1 LSDTAQRNRD
11 SGFKAPEP
19 QHDATARP
27 LRAWQRRALTKY
39 LTSNPQDFLAVA
51 TPGAGKTVFG
61 LRIAAELLSDRT
73 VERITIVTPTEHLK
87 HQWAI
92 AAAAAGI
99 AIDSNYRNGQ
109 GATSEDY
116 QGVALTYAQVAAHPT
131 LHRVR
136 TENFKTLV
144 ILDEIHHGGDAKSW
158 GDAVREAFTPAV
170 RRLSLTGTP
179 FRSDD
184 SPIPFITY
192 EPDGDGAMRSKPDHS
207 YGYADALA
215 DGVVRPVVFLA
226 YSGEASWRTSAGE
239 EFTARLGEP
248 LTAEQ
253 TARAWRTALD
263 PAGEWIPSVL
273 QAADTRLAQLRS
285 GGIPDAGGLV
295 IASDQESAR
304 AYAKILARI
313 TGENPVVVLSDDPK
327 ATKRIGEF
335 SDSNDRWLVAV
346 RMVSEGVDVP
356 RLAVGV
362 YATSASTPLF
372 FAQAIG
378 RFVRARRKGETASVF
393 LPSVPVLLELASELE
408 AQRDHVLG
416 KPHREKDGWDD
427 ELLAQANRTEDEP
440 GEEEKAFT
448 SLGASAEL
456 DQVIYDGNS
465 FGTAVFSGTAEE
477 QEYLGLPGLLE
488 PDQVRAL
495 LRKRQEEQLADEK
508 RRKPAKEE
516 APAAPPKPQSV
527 QERIAALRKELNAL
541 VGMYHH
547 RTNKPHGAI
556 HNELRRVCGGPP
568 TAMAT
573 VEQLEERIVT
583 LRSW

>member
-1 LSDTAQRNRD
+1 M
-11 SGFKAPEP
+11 
-19 QHDATARP
+19 
-27 LRAWQRRALTKY
+27 
-39 LTSNPQDFLAVA
+39 
-51 TPGAGKTVFG
+51 
-61 LRIAAELLSDRT
+61 
-73 VERITIVTPTEHLK
+73 
-87 HQWAI
+87 
-92 AAAAAGI
+92 AGI
-99 AIDSNYRNGQ
+99 QIDSNFRNTTGV
-109 GATSEDY
+109 TSSDY
-116 QGVALTYAQVAAHPT
+116 NGVALTYAQVAAHPT

-136 TENFKTLV
+136 TENRKTLV

-158 GDAVREAFTPAV
+158 GDAIREAFTPAV

-184 SPIPFITY
+184 SAIPFVTY
-192 EPDGDGAMRSKPDHS
+192 EPDSGGFQRSKADHS

-253 TARAWRTALD
+253 NARAWRTALD
-263 PAGEWIPSVL
+263 PAGEWIPAVL
-273 QAADTRLAQLRS
+273 HAADTRLSQVRQS
-285 GGIPDAGGLV
+285 VPDAGGLV
-295 IASDQESAR
+295 IATDQETAR
-304 AYAKILARI
+304 AYAKILERLS
-313 TGENPVVVLSDDPK
+313 GEAPTLVLSDDPK
-327 ATKRIGEF
+327 ASGRIKEF
-335 SDSNDRWLVAV
+335 SETNERWIVAV

-378 RFVRARRKGETASVF
+378 RYVRARKKGETASVF

-416 KPHREKDGWDD
+416 KPHREQEGWED

-465 FGTAVFSGTAEE
+465 FGTAVFSGSDEE

-495 LRKRQEEQLADEK
+495 LRKRQEEQIADEK

-516 APAAPPKPQSV
+516 APPPAARPASV
-527 QERIAALRKELNAL
+527 SERLGALRKELNAL

-547 RTNKPHGAI
+547 RTKKAHGAI

>member
-1 LSDTAQRNRD
+1 
-11 SGFKAPEP
+11 
-19 QHDATARP
+19 
-27 LRAWQRRALTKY
+27 
-39 LTSNPQDFLAVA
+39 
-51 TPGAGKTVFG
+51 
-61 LRIAAELLSDRT
+61 
-73 VERITIVTPTEHLK
+73 
-87 HQWAI
+87 
-92 AAAAAGI
+92 
-99 AIDSNYRNGQ
+99 
-109 GATSEDY
+109 
-116 QGVALTYAQVAAHPT
+116 
-131 LHRVR
+131 
-136 TENFKTLV
+136 
-144 ILDEIHHGGDAKSW
+144 
-158 GDAVREAFTPAV
+158 
-170 RRLSLTGTP
+170 
-179 FRSDD
+179 
-184 SPIPFITY
+184 
-192 EPDGDGAMRSKPDHS
+192 
-207 YGYADALA
+207 
-215 DGVVRPVVFLA
+215 VVFLA
-226 YSGEASWRTSAGE
+226 YSGEASWRTNAGE

-263 PAGEWIPSVL
+263 PGGEWIPAVL
-273 QAADTRLAQLRS
+273 HAANTRLEQLRS
-285 GGIPDAGGLV
+285 AGISDAGGLV
-295 IASDQESAR
+295 IATDQESAR
-304 AYAKILARI
+304 AYAKILQRL
-313 TGENPVVVLSDDPK
+313 TGAMPVVVLSDDPN

-335 SDSNDRWLVAV
+335 SESDDRWLVAV

-408 AQRDHVLG
+408 AERDHVLG

-427 ELLAQANRTEDEP
+427 ELLAAANRTEDEP

-465 FGTAVFSGTAEE
+465 FGTAVFSGSEEE

-495 LRKRQEEQLADEK
+495 LRKRQEEQLADAK
-508 RRKPAKEE
+508 RRKPEQEQA
-516 APAAPPKPQSV
+516 AQPAAKPQSV
-527 QERIAALRKELNAL
+527 SQRIATLRKELNAL

>member
-1 LSDTAQRNRD
+1 LSETAQHQVLGAPPAEKD
-11 SGFKAPEP
+11 S
-19 QHDATARP
+19 TARP
-27 LRAWQRRALTKY
+27 LRAWQRRALTRY
-39 LTSNPQDFLAVA
+39 LTQKPKDFLAVA

-73 VERITIVTPTEHLK
+73 IESITIVTPTEHLK
-87 HQWAI
+87 HQWAE
-92 AAAAAGI
+92 AAAFAGI
-99 AIDSNYRNGQ
+99 AIDPNFRNGT
-109 GATSEDY
+109 GATSSDF
-116 QGVALTYAQVAAHPT
+116 QGVAVTYAQVAAHPT

-136 TENFKTLV
+136 TENRKTLV

-158 GDAVREAFTPAV
+158 GDAVREAFHPAV
-170 RRLSLTGTP
+170 RRLALTGTP

-184 SPIPFITY
+184 SQIPFITY
-192 EPDGDGAMRSKPDHS
+192 EPDAEGLLRSKADHS

-253 TARAWRTALD
+253 NARAWRTALD
-263 PAGEWIPSVL
+263 PSGEWIPAVL
-273 QAADTRLAQLRS
+273 QAADTRLNQMRA

-304 AYAKILARI
+304 AYAKILHRLSW
-313 TGENPVVVLSDDPK
+313 TDEEPTVVLSDDPG
-327 ATKRIGEF
+327 ASGRIAEF
-335 SDSNDRWLVAV
+335 AASTDRWMVAV

-378 RFVRARRKGETASVF
+378 RFVRSRKKGETASVF
-393 LPSVPVLLELASELE
+393 VPSVPVLLELASELE
-408 AQRDHVLG
+408 QQRDHVLG

-427 ELLAQANRTEDEP
+427 ELLAAANRTEDEP

-465 FGTAVFSGTAEE
+465 FGTAVFSGSDEE

-488 PDQVRAL
+488 PEQVRAL
-495 LRKRQEEQLADEK
+495 LRKRQKEQLSDAD
-508 RRKPAKEE
+508 RRKPKAEQV
-516 APAAPPKPQSV
+516 APVAKPQTVS
-527 QERIAALRKELNAL
+527 QRLGALRKELNAL

-547 RTNKPHGAI
+547 RTKKPHGAI
-556 HNELRRVCGGPP
+556 HNDLRKQCGGPP

>member
-1 LSDTAQRNRD
+1 MSETTQRVLGAPPAEAD
-11 SGFKAPEP
+11 S
-19 QHDATARP
+19 TARP

-39 LTSNPQDFLAVA
+39 LTKRPKDFLAVA

-73 VERITIVTPTEHLK
+73 VEAVTIVTPTEHLK
-87 HQWAI
+87 HQWAA

-99 AIDSNYRNGQ
+99 AIDSNFRNTTGV
-109 GATSEDY
+109 TSPDY
-116 QGVALTYAQVAAHPT
+116 QGVAITYAQIAAHPT

-136 TENFKTLV
+136 TENRKTLV

-170 RRLSLTGTP
+170 RRLALTGTP

-184 SPIPFITY
+184 SAIPFVTY
-192 EPDGDGAMRSKPDHS
+192 EPDEGGFQRSRADHS

-253 TARAWRTALD
+253 NARAWRTALD
-263 PAGEWIPSVL
+263 PSGEWIPSVL
-273 QAADTRLAQLRS
+273 HAADTRLSQLRAQ
-285 GGIPDAGGLV
+285 GIPDAGGLV
-295 IASDQESAR
+295 IATDQESAR
-304 AYAKILARI
+304 AYAKILERMS
-313 TGENPVVVLSDDPK
+313 GELPTVVLSDDPK
-327 ATKRIGEF
+327 ASGRIKEF
-335 SDSNDRWLVAV
+335 SESNERWLVAV

-378 RFVRARRKGETASVF
+378 RYVRARKAGETASVF

-416 KPHREKDGWDD
+416 KPHREQEGWDD

-465 FGTAVFSGTAEE
+465 FGTAVFSGSDEE

-495 LRKRQEEQLADEK
+495 LRRRQEEQLSDEK
-508 RRKPAKEE
+508 RRKPKEAE
-516 APAAPPKPQSV
+516 PAAAPARPQSV
-527 QERIAALRKELNAL
+527 GERIGTLRKELNAL

-547 RTNKPHGAI
+547 RTKKPHGAI

-573 VEQLEERIVT
+573 MEQLEERIVT

>member
-1 LSDTAQRNRD
+1 MTETQLGAPPAEKD
-11 SGFKAPEP
+11 S
-19 QHDATARP
+19 TARP

-39 LTSNPQDFLAVA
+39 LTQRPKDFLAVA

-73 VERITIVTPTEHLK
+73 IEAVTIVTPTEHLK
-87 HQWAI
+87 HQWAA

-99 AIDSNYRNGQ
+99 AIDSNFRNTTGV
-109 GATSEDY
+109 TSSDY
-116 QGVALTYAQVAAHPT
+116 NGVALTYAQVAAHPT

-136 TENFKTLV
+136 TENRKTLV

-158 GDAVREAFTPAV
+158 GDAIREAFTPAV

-184 SPIPFITY
+184 SAIPFVTY
-192 EPDGDGAMRSKPDHS
+192 EPDAGGFQRSKADHS

-253 TARAWRTALD
+253 NARAWRTALD
-263 PAGEWIPSVL
+263 PSGEWIPAVL
-273 QAADTRLAQLRS
+273 QAADTRLSQVRQS
-285 GGIPDAGGLV
+285 VPDAGGLV
-295 IASDQESAR
+295 IATDQESAR
-304 AYAKILARI
+304 AYAKILERLS
-313 TGENPVVVLSDDPK
+313 GEMPTLVLSDDPK
-327 ATKRIGEF
+327 ASGRIKEF
-335 SDSNDRWLVAV
+335 SETNERWIVAV

-378 RFVRARRKGETASVF
+378 RYVRARKKGETASVF

-416 KPHREKDGWDD
+416 KPHREKEGWED

-465 FGTAVFSGTAEE
+465 FGTAVFSGSDEE

-495 LRKRQEEQLADEK
+495 LRKRQAEQVADEK

-516 APAAPPKPQSV
+516 PAQQPVRSQSV
-527 QERIAALRKELNAL
+527 SERLGALRKELNAL

-547 RTNKPHGAI
+547 RTKKPHGAI
-556 HNELRRVCGGPP
+556 HNELRRVCGGPV

>member
-1 LSDTAQRNRD
+1 MSRALSETTTQGVLGAPPAGQD
-11 SGFKAPEP
+11 S
-19 QHDATARP
+19 TARP

-39 LTSNPQDFLAVA
+39 LTRKPKDFLAVA

-73 VERITIVTPTEHLK
+73 VEAVTIVTPTEHLK
-87 HQWAI
+87 HQWAS

-99 AIDSNYRNGQ
+99 AIDSNFRNTTGV
-109 GATSEDY
+109 TSRDY
-116 QGVALTYAQVAAHPT
+116 TGVAVTYAQVAAHPT

-136 TENFKTLV
+136 TENRKTLV

-170 RRLSLTGTP
+170 RRLALTGTP

-184 SPIPFITY
+184 SAIPFVTY
-192 EPDGDGAMRSKPDHS
+192 EPDAGGFQRSKADHS
-207 YGYADALA
+207 YGYSDALA

-253 TARAWRTALD
+253 NARAWRTALD
-263 PAGEWIPSVL
+263 PSGEWVPAVL
-273 QAADTRLAQLRS
+273 QAADTRLTQVRQ
-285 GGIPDAGGLV
+285 GVPDAGGLV
-295 IASDQESAR
+295 IATDQESAR
-304 AYAKILARI
+304 AYAKILQRI
-313 TGENPVVVLSDDPK
+313 SGEMPTLVLSDDPK
-327 ATKRIGEF
+327 ASGRIKEF
-335 SDSNDRWLVAV
+335 SETNERWIVAV

-378 RFVRARRKGETASVF
+378 RYVRARRKGETASVF

-416 KPHREKDGWDD
+416 KPHREKEGWED

-465 FGTAVFSGTAEE
+465 FGTAVFSGSEEE

-495 LRKRQEEQLADEK
+495 LRKRQEEQLSDEK
-508 RRKPAKEE
+508 RRRPAEPE
-516 APAAPPKPQSV
+516 RPAPAARPQSV
-527 QERIAALRKELNAL
+527 SERLGALRKELNAL
-541 VGMYHH
+541 VGVYHH
-547 RTNKPHGAI
+547 RTKKPHGAI

-573 VEQLEERIVT
+573 MEQIEERIVT